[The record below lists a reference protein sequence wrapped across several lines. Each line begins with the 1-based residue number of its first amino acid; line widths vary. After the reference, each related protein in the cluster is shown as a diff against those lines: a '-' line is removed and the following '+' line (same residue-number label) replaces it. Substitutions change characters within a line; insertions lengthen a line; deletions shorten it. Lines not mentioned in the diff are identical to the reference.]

1 MARVQTL
8 NLIIKKERFLMETM
22 KKRVIKWYV
31 IASVVMLSFLPS
43 TVGATAPSTYVNNIT
58 DGIWDEILKVAPNIA
73 LVVVGL
79 MVIMYLMTNEEH
91 KKSKFKSAA
100 AVAVVAYLILLVL
113 KPLMG
118 WFDGLL

>member
-1 MARVQTL
+1 MG
-8 NLIIKKERFLMETM
+8 NLKN
-22 KKRVIKWYV
+22 RVIKWYV
-31 IASVVMLSFLPS
+31 IAAVVMLSFLPS

-58 DGIWDEILKVAPNIA
+58 EGIWGEILKVAPKIA

-79 MVIMYLMTNEEH
+79 MVIMYLMTTEEH
-91 KKSKFKSAA
+91 KKGKYKSAA